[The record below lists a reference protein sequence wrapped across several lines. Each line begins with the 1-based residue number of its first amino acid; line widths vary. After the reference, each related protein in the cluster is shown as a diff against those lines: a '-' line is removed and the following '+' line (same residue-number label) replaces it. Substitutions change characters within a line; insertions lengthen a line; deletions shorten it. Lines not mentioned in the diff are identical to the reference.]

1 MALDAVMSVD
11 PSGLELDDFLRQLI
25 FDEPPDEPPI
35 WVQICVVQIGFV
47 KLGKFLLCIVIFLYN
62 PMFTAAKA
70 HLHVFCAH

>member
-25 FDEPPDEPPI
+25 FDEPPI

-62 PMFTAAKA
+62 PMFIAAKA